1 MPQTQ
6 LAEDPTTEV
15 PEVLT
20 TITFSEQ
27 PRFTTNPTFEFDNN
41 TVTTVGQIVSDGA
54 QPQSPVI
61 AANTSYRGPVFL
73 YFENPVNY
81 VSLDVGY
88 FDNVGS
94 TRIEFRDAAGNVI
107 HVAHNSGLGVL
118 TFEFASDLGIA
129 SVAAI
134 DESFDD
140 AGFSVDTVVFGD
152 PIADLDPPTIELL
165 DTVPAGVDRDLGVIE
180 ADTEYF
186 FSDSVSE
193 VDTQDYIRLTANEQ
207 LTATIRVYLNSN
219 PNDVRELAVTF
230 EQGVNI
236 IQLSALPGYTDAEP
250 YSVIVDVNPPTRLP
264 EDDLIDDL
272 FASVA
277 GALVFDFNAKKYEIF
292 QLVIDNMDNADDAAR
307 ILGKIGKAFGV
318 LGLVLDIGNRIDNV
332 YNSNDAPRQ
341 AFIEIV
347 DMFTGMA
354 ATGAVTAGVSFVG
367 TPIAGV
373 LGGFVTGLIYTFGL
387 SNSVRNAAN
396 GWYDDLL
403 NEANLENS
411 GALPG
416 DLIGVDEVAG
426 DVDISANIFDAD
438 FYLDTYADAAE
449 AVNSGAA
456 VSALAYYLSIG
467 INQGH
472 QINDQGTVVAPADL
486 ALNVTIDN
494 PANLFDIGVFAAELG
509 TRPGD
514 GVTTPEANLAD
525 YINEQRTDGTEYAFN
540 AALSALANRIAVDW
554 IGNRA
559 EAPFGVASAA
569 AAATWAEMLT
579 NGQSYQDALD
589 SIADAAGIDLSQ
601 TQILAAWNPGATAA
615 EVFAYL
621 SNSTAGSQALIGLDY
636 NAMGIANFGGMW
648 VILLSDGF
656 LADDVTTPD
665 DSGVLYL
672 FGEETSDF
680 IVGSESADDISAFA
694 GNDEVSAAG
703 GNDIINGGNGNDTL
717 RGGAGND
724 VIEGGNQEDLL
735 FGDTGNDTMD
745 GGAGFDLMYGGSGND
760 FMNGGNQADNLFGQ
774 QGEDTLLGG
783 NGFDRLFGGDDDDVA
798 YGWFGTDALFG
809 QLGNDRLYGQG
820 DNDRLFGGQG
830 NDLVDGGSGDDEITG
845 GAGFDTIVGGTG
857 NDLLVGA
864 FNADTFVFADFGGG
878 FGQDTIRDFD
888 ANNVFERIDLRLV
901 SSIRDLNDLL
911 TNHATQVGQD
921 VLIDAGG
928 GNTILLEGVDRNDL
942 DASDFIF

>member
-1 MPQTQ
+1 MPQAQ
-6 LAEDPTTEV
+6 LEQDPVTEV
-15 PEVLT
+15 PAVTT

-27 PRFTTNPTFEFDNN
+27 PRFTQNPTFEFDNN

-54 QPQSPVI
+54 QPNTPVI

-81 VSLDVGY
+81 VSMDVGY
-88 FDNVGS
+88 FDNLGS
-94 TRIEFRDAAGNVI
+94 TRVEFRDASGNVV
-107 HVAHNSGLGVL
+107 HVVNNDALGVL
-118 TFEFASDLGIA
+118 NFEFASDLGIA
-129 SVAAI
+129 SIAVI
-134 DESFDD
+134 DESFDA
-140 AGFSVDTVVFGD
+140 AGFSVDTVIFGEPVD
-152 PIADLDPPTIELL
+152 VLEPPSIALL
-165 DTVPAGVDRDLGVIE
+165 DAVPAGVDRDLGVIE

-193 VDTQDYIRLTANEQ
+193 VDTEDYIRLTANEQ
-207 LTATIRVYLNSN
+207 LTGTIRVFLNNN

-236 IQLSALPGYTDAEP
+236 IQLSALPGYTDAAP

-277 GALVFDFNAKKYEIF
+277 NAGVFDFNAKKYAMFE
-292 QLVIDNMDNADDAAR
+292 LVVENMDNADDAAR

-354 ATGAVTAGVSFVG
+354 ATGAVTAGVSLVG

-387 SNSVRNAAN
+387 SSGVRNAAN

-403 NEANLENS
+403 NEANLENA
-411 GALPG
+411 GVEPG
-416 DLIGVDEVAG
+416 DLIGVDAAAG
-426 DVDISANIFDAD
+426 DVDISANIFDAE
-438 FYLDTYADAAE
+438 FYLATYADAAD
-449 AVNSGAA
+449 AVASGAA
-456 VSALAYYLSIG
+456 VSALAYYLSTG

-486 ALNVTIDN
+486 ALDVTIDN
-494 PANLFDIGVFAAELG
+494 PANLFDIGVFTEDLG
-509 TRPGD
+509 SRPGD
-514 GVTTPEANLAD
+514 GVTTPEADLAA
-525 YINEQRTDGTEYAFN
+525 YINEQRTDGSEYAFN
-540 AALSALANRIAVDW
+540 AALSALANRVAVDW

-569 AAATWAEMLT
+569 NATTWAEMLT
-579 NGQSYQDALD
+579 NGQSYSEALD
-589 SIADAAGIDLSQ
+589 AIADAEGIDLSQ
-601 TQILAAWNPGATAA
+601 TQILAAWNSGGTI
-615 EVFAYL
+615 EQVFSYL

-648 VILLSDGF
+648 VILLSSDF

-665 DSGVLYL
+665 DSGELYL

-680 IVGSESADDISAFA
+680 MVGSESADDITAFA
-694 GNDEVSAAG
+694 GNDDVAAAAG
-703 GNDIINGGNGNDTL
+703 NDTIDGGAGNDTL
-717 RGGAGND
+717 RGGAGDD
-724 VIEGGNQEDLL
+724 VIEGGIQEDQL

-745 GGAGFDLMYGGSGND
+745 GGAGFDLMLGGAGND
-760 FMNGGNQADNLFGQ
+760 FMNGGNQADNLFGE

-783 NGFDRLFGGDDDDVA
+783 NGFDRLFGGDDDDVG

-809 QLGNDRLYGQG
+809 QLGDDRLYGQG
-820 DNDRLFGGQG
+820 DNDRIFGGQG
-830 NDLVDGGSGDDEITG
+830 NDLVDGGADDDQITG
-845 GAGFDTIVGGTG
+845 GAGFDTIIGGTG
-857 NDLLVGA
+857 DDRLVGA
-864 FNADTFVFADFGGG
+864 FNADIFVFADFGGG
-878 FGQDTIRDFD
+878 FGQDTIGDFD

-901 SSIRDLNDLL
+901 SSIRDLDDLL
-911 TNHATQVGQD
+911 TNHVTQVGED

-942 DASDFIF
+942 DATDFIF